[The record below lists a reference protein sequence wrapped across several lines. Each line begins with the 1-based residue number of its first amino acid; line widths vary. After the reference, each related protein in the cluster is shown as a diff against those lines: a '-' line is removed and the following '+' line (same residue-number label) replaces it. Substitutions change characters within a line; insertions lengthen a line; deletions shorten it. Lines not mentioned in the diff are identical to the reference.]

1 MRNIQKVALAVFKDK
16 KLLQVRVKGQKQ
28 TFYTLGGKPE
38 KGESDIE
45 CLEREVKEEVGCY
58 LDKSSLKFLVEF
70 EDVAHGKGGRL
81 VNIRMYEGRLIGSPK
96 PCSEVVE
103 IGWFDSKSPKK
114 HLSEIA
120 RRKIFPW
127 LKEHGYINN
136 S

>member
-1 MRNIQKVALAVFKDK
+1 MKNIQKVALAVIKNK
-16 KLLQVRVKGQKQ
+16 KMLQVRTSRQKDV
-28 TFYTLGGKPE
+28 FFTLGGKLE

-58 LDKSSLKFLVEF
+58 LDKSSLKFLAEF
-70 EDVAHGKGGRL
+70 EDVAHGIDGRL

-96 PCSEVVE
+96 PLSEVVE

-127 LKEHGYINN
+127 LKEHGYIN
-136 S
+136 